1 MPMSVSHASA
11 PSSAQSTAH
20 GISEQPLS
28 ALDMPVTALAGVGS
42 KVAEQLAQLGIVRI
56 FDLLLH
62 LPRDY
67 EDRSRLV
74 SIADVGH
81 GQAALITGRVVHVD
95 VKRSGMTVIV
105 DDDTDTISLRFFKVY
120 RGLAQT
126 MSLGTQLQLFGEV
139 KVSRYGKQMHHPEYQ
154 IITDSSAMINT
165 GLQPI
170 YPSVKGLH
178 QNKLRTLIKLALQTV
193 RSQGLPMT
201 LFTNEDFAV
210 VADLP
215 LVPFEPPKK
224 SVIEAYESEDIFSTL
239 ARSVPDNATSN
250 SVNKA
255 HPADY
260 DATYDAMN
268 HNLDTMAANNVYT
281 LTIFEALVLL
291 HTPPTYTDA
300 GRQYQ
305 LLTQLSARTHAA
317 CQRLII
323 EELTA
328 HQLSLLYRRQQL
340 HQHKAP
346 KCATKSPLADQL
358 FAALPFDLTGAQ
370 QRVMK
375 DITADMATSI
385 PMLRLVQGDVGAG
398 KTLVAAGAA
407 GYALDS
413 GWQVAVMAPTEILA
427 EQHLVNFKQWF
438 EPLGVGVGW
447 LAGKQ
452 TAKQRR
458 EALVAVAENTVQ
470 VVVGTHALF
479 QEQVQF
485 AKLGLVIID
494 EQHRFGVEQRMAL
507 TSKGVAN
514 STPHQ
519 LIMTATPIPRTLAMS
534 VYGDMDTSIID
545 ELPPGRT
552 PITTVTI
559 DRHRR
564 DEVIERIAINCE
576 AGRQAYWV
584 CSLVEESSVLDAQAA
599 EATYEDLNERLNI
612 RIGLVHGKMK
622 SVDKQAIMQAFKSG
636 NLDLLIATTVIE
648 VGVDVPNASLMVI
661 ENAERLGLS
670 QLHQLR
676 GRVGRGSTKSYCVLL
691 YQKPLS
697 ETGTERLNVLRDSTD
712 GFVIAQ
718 KDLELRGPGELL
730 GKRQTGNVGYY
741 LADLIRDE
749 QLFAIAQRLAKHLI
763 ADPARKADVSQLIHR
778 WMPEASRYTN
788 A

>member
-1 MPMSVSHASA
+1 MPISESHAS
-11 PSSAQSTAH
+11 SNSLDHFRSDM
-20 GISEQPLS
+20 PLS
-28 ALDMPVTALAGVGS
+28 ALDMPVSALAGVGV
-42 KVAEQLAQLGIVRI
+42 KVAEQLAQLNIKRI

-74 SIADVGH
+74 SIADIEH
-81 GQAALITGRVVHVD
+81 GQSALITGHIVHVD
-95 VKRSGMTVIV
+95 TKRSGMTVTV
-105 DDDTDTISLRFFKVY
+105 DDDTGTISLRFFKVY
-120 RGLAQT
+120 RGLVQT
-126 MSLGTQLQLFGEV
+126 MNLGTRLQLFGEV
-139 KVSRYGKQMHHPEYQ
+139 KVSRYGKQIHHPEYQ
-154 IITDSSAMINT
+154 VITDNT
-165 GLQPI
+165 VMTDMGLQPI
-170 YPSVKGLH
+170 YPTVKGLH

-201 LFTNEDFAV
+201 LFTAEDFAV
-210 VADLP
+210 VSDLP
-215 LVPFEPPKK
+215 LVPFEPSK
-224 SVIEAYESEDIFSTL
+224 STVSEAEYTEDIFSTL
-239 ARSVPDNATSN
+239 ARSVPDNVTSN
-250 SVNKA
+250 AIGNSVYKPN
-255 HPADY
+255 PSTYQADN
-260 DATYDAMN
+260 DI
-268 HNLDTMAANNVYT
+268 HNVAASIAQHNVYN

-291 HTPPTYTDA
+291 HTPPTYTSA
-300 GRQYQ
+300 SQQYK
-305 LLTQLSARTHAA
+305 LCTQLSARTHAA

-346 KCATKSPLADQL
+346 KCTINSPLADKL
-358 FAALPFDLTGAQ
+358 FSALPFDLTGAQ
-370 QRVMK
+370 KRVMK

-427 EQHLVNFKQWF
+427 EQHLLNFKQWF
-438 EPLGVGVGW
+438 EPLGIGVGW

-458 EALVAVAENTVQ
+458 EALEAVAENTVQ

-507 TSKGVAN
+507 TNKGVAN

-559 DRHRR
+559 DRNRR

-584 CSLVEESSVLDAQAA
+584 CSLVEASSVLDAQAA
-599 EATYEDLNERLNI
+599 EATYEDLNERLDI

-622 SVDKQAIMQAFKSG
+622 SADKQAIMQEFKAG

-676 GRVGRGSTKSYCVLL
+676 GRVGRGSTKSFCVLL

-778 WMPEASRYTN
+778 WMPEASRYTSV
-788 A
+788 

>member
-1 MPMSVSHASA
+1 MPVSMNV
-11 PSSAQSTAH
+11 SSANSADH
-20 GISEQPLS
+20 IRPDLPLS
-28 ALDMPVTALAGVGS
+28 ALDMPVTALAGVGT
-42 KVAEQLAQLGIVRI
+42 KVAEQLAQLNIKRI

-74 SIADVGH
+74 SIAEVAH
-81 GQAALITGRVVHVD
+81 GQSAMITGRVVHVD
-95 VKRSGMTVIV
+95 TKRSGMTVTV
-105 DDDTDTISLRFFKVY
+105 NDDTGTIALRFFKVY

-126 MSLGTQLQLFGEV
+126 MNVGTRLQLFGEV
-139 KVSRYGKQMHHPEYQ
+139 KVSRYGKQIHHPEYQ
-154 IITDSSAMINT
+154 VITDNIATTDT

-201 LFTNEDFAV
+201 LFTKEDFAV

-215 LVPFEPPKK
+215 LVPFEPAK
-224 SVIEAYESEDIFSTL
+224 SLLLETEFPEDIFSTL
-239 ARSVPDNATSN
+239 ARSVPDHVIGN
-250 SVNKA
+250 SVNRPTASVYNVNNDSHSAAARIA
-255 HPADY
+255 HS
-260 DATYDAMN
+260 
-268 HNLDTMAANNVYT
+268 NVYN

-291 HTPPTYTDA
+291 HTPPTYTNA
-300 GRQYQ
+300 SQQYK
-305 LLTQLSARTHAA
+305 LLTQLTARTHAA

-346 KCATKSPLADQL
+346 KCTTHSPLADKL
-358 FAALPFDLTGAQ
+358 FGALPFDLTGAQ
-370 QRVMK
+370 KRVMK
-375 DITADMATSI
+375 DITTDMATSI

-438 EPLGVGVGW
+438 EPLGIGVGW

-458 EALVAVAENTVQ
+458 EALEAVAENTVQ
-470 VVVGTHALF
+470 IVVGTHALF

-507 TSKGVAN
+507 TNKGVAN

-559 DRHRR
+559 DRNRR
-564 DEVIERIAINCE
+564 DEVIERIAVNCE

-584 CSLVEESSVLDAQAA
+584 CSLVEASSVLDAQAA
-599 EATYEDLNERLNI
+599 EATYEDLNERLDI

-622 SVDKQAIMQAFKSG
+622 SADKQAIMQAFKAG
-636 NLDLLIATTVIE
+636 DLDLLIATTVIE

-676 GRVGRGSTKSYCVLL
+676 GRVGRGSTKSFCVLL

-763 ADPARKADVSQLIHR
+763 ADPTRKADVSQLIHR

>member
-1 MPMSVSHASA
+1 MPISESHASA
-11 PSSAQSTAH
+11 NSLDHFRSDM
-20 GISEQPLS
+20 PLS
-28 ALDMPVTALAGVGS
+28 ALDMPVSALAGVGV
-42 KVAEQLAQLGIVRI
+42 KVAEQLAQLNIKRI

-74 SIADVGH
+74 SIADVEH
-81 GQAALITGRVVHVD
+81 GQSALITGHIVHVD
-95 VKRSGMTVIV
+95 TKRSGMTVMV
-105 DDDTDTISLRFFKVY
+105 DDDTGTISLRFFKVY
-120 RGLAQT
+120 RGLVQT
-126 MSLGTQLQLFGEV
+126 MNLGTRLQLFGEV
-139 KVSRYGKQMHHPEYQ
+139 KVNRYGKQIHHPEYQ
-154 IITDSSAMINT
+154 VITDNTVMTDT

-170 YPSVKGLH
+170 YPTVKGLH

-201 LFTNEDFAV
+201 LFTAEDFAV
-210 VADLP
+210 VSDLP
-215 LVPFEPPKK
+215 LVPFEPSK
-224 SVIEAYESEDIFSTL
+224 STVSEAEYTEDIFSTL
-239 ARSVPDNATSN
+239 ARSVPDNAIGN
-250 SVNKA
+250 SVYKPNPSTYKA
-255 HPADY
+255 DN
-260 DATYDAMN
+260 DI
-268 HNLDTMAANNVYT
+268 HNVAASIAQHNVYN

-291 HTPPTYTDA
+291 HTPPTYTSA
-300 GRQYQ
+300 SQQYK
-305 LLTQLSARTHAA
+305 LSTQLSARTHAA

-346 KCATKSPLADQL
+346 KCTTNSPLADKL
-358 FAALPFDLTGAQ
+358 FSALPFDLTGAQ
-370 QRVMK
+370 KRVMK
-375 DITADMATSI
+375 DITADMASSI

-427 EQHLVNFKQWF
+427 EQHLLNFKQWF
-438 EPLGVGVGW
+438 EPLGIGVGW

-458 EALVAVAENTVQ
+458 EALEAVAENTVQ

-507 TSKGVAN
+507 TNKGVAN

-559 DRHRR
+559 DRNRR

-584 CSLVEESSVLDAQAA
+584 CSLVEASSVLDAQAA
-599 EATYEDLNERLNI
+599 EATYEDLNERLDI

-622 SVDKQAIMQAFKSG
+622 SADKQAIMQEFKAG

-676 GRVGRGSTKSYCVLL
+676 GRVGRGSTKSFCVLL

>member
-1 MPMSVSHASA
+1 MVTSTT
-11 PSSAQSTAH
+11 QS
-20 GISEQPLS
+20 IIPPINSETNS
-28 ALDMPVTALAGVGS
+28 ALDMPVTALTGVGS
-42 KVAEQLAQLGIVRI
+42 KVAEQLTQLGIVRI

-67 EDRSRLV
+67 EDRSRQV
-74 SIADVGH
+74 AIADIAH
-81 GQAALITGRVVHVD
+81 GQSALITGHIVHVEN
-95 VKRSGMTVIV
+95 KRSGMTVIV
-105 DDDTDTISLRFFKVY
+105 DDGTGTMGLRFFQVY

-126 MSLGTQLQLFGEV
+126 MSLGTRLQLFGEV

-154 IITDSSAMINT
+154 IITDGAPVIDV

-170 YPSVKGLH
+170 YPTVKGLH
-178 QNKLRTLIKLALQTV
+178 QNKLRTLIKLGLQTV

-201 LFTNEDFAV
+201 LFTTADFAV

-215 LVPFEPPKK
+215 LAPFDPRMQDVEP
-224 SVIEAYESEDIFSTL
+224 ADDIFATL
-239 ARSVPDNATSN
+239 VERVPNSSNTHRISETDTVADSELNPTSLTNA
-250 SVNKA
+250 
-255 HPADY
+255 
-260 DATYDAMN
+260 ATNNAM
-268 HNLDTMAANNVYT
+268 HNVYS
-281 LTIFEALVLL
+281 LSIFESLVLL

-300 GRQYQ
+300 GQQYH
-305 LLTQLSARTHAA
+305 LLTQLTARTHAA

-340 HQHKAP
+340 HQYKAP
-346 KCATKSPLADQL
+346 KCATQSSLADNL

-370 QRVMK
+370 KRVMR

-427 EQHLVNFKQWF
+427 EQHLVNFKNWF

-452 TAKQRR
+452 TVKQRR
-458 EALVAVAENTVQ
+458 ESLEAVSENTVQ
-470 VVVGTHALF
+470 IVVGTHALF

-507 TSKGVAN
+507 TNKGVAG

-559 DRHRR
+559 DRNRR
-564 DEVIERIAINCE
+564 DEVIERIAVNCE

-599 EATYEDLNERLNI
+599 EATFEDLNERLDI

-622 SVDKQAIMQAFKSG
+622 GADKQAVMTRFKEG
-636 NLDLLIATTVIE
+636 ALDLLIATTVIE

-691 YQKPLS
+691 YQTPLS
-697 ETGTERLNVLRDSTD
+697 ETGTERLKVLRDSTD

-730 GKRQTGNVGYY
+730 GKRQTGNIGYY

-763 ADPARKADVSQLIHR
+763 ADATRKSDVSQLIHR

>member
-1 MPMSVSHASA
+1 MLTSVSRTPTLNSA
-11 PSSAQSTAH
+11 DA
-20 GISEQPLS
+20 IRSEMPVS
-28 ALDMPVTALAGVGS
+28 ALDMPVTALAGVGP
-42 KVAEQLAQLGIVRI
+42 KVAEQLSQLGIERI

-74 SIADVGH
+74 SIADVAH

-95 VKRSGMTVIV
+95 TKRSGMTVVV
-105 DDDTDTISLRFFKVY
+105 DDDTGTISLRFFKVY

-139 KVSRYGKQMHHPEYQ
+139 KVSRYGKQIHHPEYQ
-154 IITDSSAMINT
+154 VISSNEAIVNT

-193 RSQGLPMT
+193 RTQGLPMT
-201 LFTNEDFAV
+201 LFTPADFVV

-215 LVPFEPPKK
+215 LAPFEPAKLAMADDDFPD
-224 SVIEAYESEDIFSTL
+224 DIFSTL
-239 ARSVPDNATSN
+239 ARRVPDNSISN
-250 SVNKA
+250 IGNTTAVN
-255 HPADY
+255 
-260 DATYDAMN
+260 
-268 HNLDTMAANNVYT
+268 DTANQNVYN

-346 KCATKSPLADQL
+346 KCTMNSPLADKL

-427 EQHLVNFKQWF
+427 EQHLVNFKNWF
-438 EPLGVGVGW
+438 EPLGIGVGW

-458 EALVAVAENTVQ
+458 EALEAVAENTVQ
-470 VVVGTHALF
+470 IVVGTHALF

-507 TSKGVAN
+507 TNKGAAN

-559 DRHRR
+559 DRNRR
-564 DEVIERIAINCE
+564 DEVIERIAVNCE

-599 EATYEDLNERLNI
+599 EATYEDLNERLDI

-622 SVDKQAIMQAFKSG
+622 SADKQAIMQEFKAG

-676 GRVGRGSTKSYCVLL
+676 GRVGRGSTKSFCVLL

-763 ADPARKADVSQLIHR
+763 SDPTRKADVSQLIHR